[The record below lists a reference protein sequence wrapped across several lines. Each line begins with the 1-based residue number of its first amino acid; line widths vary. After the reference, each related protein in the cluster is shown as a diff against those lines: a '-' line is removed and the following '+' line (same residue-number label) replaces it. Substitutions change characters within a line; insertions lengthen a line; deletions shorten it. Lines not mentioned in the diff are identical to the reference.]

1 MSIVQ
6 PTVKATADVING
18 MNLILKYE
26 RDAEIAAAKD
36 KLYFGTFGITSKKMK
51 PDERLLMDNWGWY
64 EEEESWAIHI

>member
-6 PTVKATADVING
+6 PTVKATAGVING

-26 RDAEIAAAKD
+26 RDAEIAAVKD
-36 KLYFGTFGITSKKMK
+36 KLYFGTFGITSKKMR
-51 PDERLLMDNWGWY
+51 PELLSMDNWGWY